1 MIFERASLDFFLF
14 ILIILYFYDVILST
28 FLHSNWIMYT
38 QNVGKIE
45 ARRQVQE
52 KGGLIKSS
60 RMKVG
65 KQNIHELSVS
75 GQGGVYDKK
84 KIFLN
89 VM

>member
-1 MIFERASLDFFLF
+1 M
-14 ILIILYFYDVILST
+14 VIG
-28 FLHSNWIMYT
+28 LHS
-38 QNVGKIE
+38 NVGKIE

-52 KGGLIKSS
+52 KGGLIKSF

-84 KIFLN
+84 KKIFLN